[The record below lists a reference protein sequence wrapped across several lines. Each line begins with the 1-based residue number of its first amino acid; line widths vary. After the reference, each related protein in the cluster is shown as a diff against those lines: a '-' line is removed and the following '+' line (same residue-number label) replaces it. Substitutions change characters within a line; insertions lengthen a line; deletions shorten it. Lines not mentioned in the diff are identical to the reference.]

1 MVKVSTVKGICT
13 NPECKHTFEI
23 PASVKHYV
31 CICGKEYTIK
41 IK

>member
-1 MVKVSTVKGICT
+1 MRGIKTVKGICT
-13 NPECKHTFEI
+13 NPKCKHKFEI